1 MKKMVALKKPI
12 EFAMLTNEIYK
23 SWSGMKASE
32 YKVYK
37 SLRIAKSEN
46 PMKKQL
52 INQTFQIKIL

>member
-1 MKKMVALKKPI
+1 MK
-12 EFAMLTNEIYK
+12 YK
-23 SWSGMKASE
+23 NWSGMKASE

-52 INQTFQIKIL
+52 INQPFQTKII

>member
-1 MKKMVALKKPI
+1 
-12 EFAMLTNEIYK
+12 
-23 SWSGMKASE
+23 MKASE